1 MHMKKQL
8 LFVCIFLVA
17 LCLTGFSADQRKTL
31 LVYTKGYAP
40 STGLVETQVNQEIV
54 SLGKYRLVTRDDVV
68 FREISMQLSG
78 ILEGGNA
85 KEIQQLK
92 ADAVIFIQVN
102 DENGYQ
108 KFSKDGKTSW
118 IDYEINTNYKL
129 IDVASGQVLTVKTF
143 VGTGS
148 SNITPNAPYSQA
160 MKNAKYNAVY
170 NVANEIVMELNT
182 LFKIKGSIV
191 NITSDGRVTIN
202 VGKDIGV
209 YEGMVFQFAKDVTIN
224 EDKFDTVQGKL
235 LATDVKSSTSILKI
249 LELPKDFAVSDQG
262 VYITETP
269 NMSAL
274 RSRLALNGGM
284 YGIKYPVFNFDVIVD
299 NYQGLAF
306 GMNIGACLANINSK
320 NVILLDT
327 GFMLGYMIDL
337 DAMEATIPVQFGM
350 LYDLST
356 DDIDKAAFSLYIK
369 PGLKIAVNLGDF
381 MGAYAQGGYIFEIPM
396 NSIKTNVNGITLQAG
411 VEFKF

>member
-1 MHMKKQL
+1 
-8 LFVCIFLVA
+8 
-17 LCLTGFSADQRKTL
+17 
-31 LVYTKGYAP
+31 
-40 STGLVETQVNQEIV
+40 
-54 SLGKYRLVTRDDVV
+54 
-68 FREISMQLSG
+68 
-78 ILEGGNA
+78 
-85 KEIQQLK
+85 
-92 ADAVIFIQVN
+92 
-102 DENGYQ
+102 
-108 KFSKDGKTSW
+108 
-118 IDYEINTNYKL
+118 
-129 IDVASGQVLTVKTF
+129 
-143 VGTGS
+143 
-148 SNITPNAPYSQA
+148 

-191 NITSDGRVTIN
+191 NITSDGRVIIN

-381 MGAYAQGGYIFEIPM
+381 MGVYAQGGYIFEIPM
-396 NSIKTNVNGITLQAG
+396 TSIRTNVNGITLQAG
-411 VEFKF
+411 VELNF

>member
-1 MHMKKQL
+1 M
-8 LFVCIFLVA
+8 
-17 LCLTGFSADQRKTL
+17 
-31 LVYTKGYAP
+31 
-40 STGLVETQVNQEIV
+40 
-54 SLGKYRLVTRDDVV
+54 
-68 FREISMQLSG
+68 
-78 ILEGGNA
+78 
-85 KEIQQLK
+85 
-92 ADAVIFIQVN
+92 
-102 DENGYQ
+102 
-108 KFSKDGKTSW
+108 
-118 IDYEINTNYKL
+118 
-129 IDVASGQVLTVKTF
+129 TVKTF

-148 SNITPNAPYSQA
+148 SNITPNVPYSQA

-191 NITSDGRVTIN
+191 NITSDGRVIIN

-249 LELPKDFAVSDQG
+249 LELPKDFSVSDQG

-274 RSRLALNGGM
+274 RSRFALSGGM

-306 GMNIGACLANINSK
+306 GMNFGACLANINSK
-320 NVILLDT
+320 NVILMDA

-337 DAMEATIPVQFGM
+337 DAMEATIPLQFGM
-350 LYDLST
+350 LYDIST
-356 DDIDKAAFSLYIK
+356 EDADKAAFSLYIK

-381 MGAYAQGGYIFEIPM
+381 MGVYAQGGYIFEIPM
-396 NSIKTNVNGITLQAG
+396 TSIRTNVNGITLQAG
-411 VEFKF
+411 VELKF